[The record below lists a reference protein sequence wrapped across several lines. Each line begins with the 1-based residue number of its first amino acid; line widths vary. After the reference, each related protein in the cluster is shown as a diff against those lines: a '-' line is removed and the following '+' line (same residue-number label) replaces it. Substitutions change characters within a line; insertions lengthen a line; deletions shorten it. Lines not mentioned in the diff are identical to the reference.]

1 MLEKVQLEH
10 RVNKCT
16 DGMNTDQLYS
26 YKYET
31 ECDEARKDLRLFMG
45 KGTCI
50 VHMFIHIDKSKYMI
64 SEN

>member
-1 MLEKVQLEH
+1 
-10 RVNKCT
+10 
-16 DGMNTDQLYS
+16 MNTDQLYS